1 MQKPSSSDT
10 PRSLVLGDPGV
21 LVKNREAWVR
31 KILEGDVRSASRLLT
46 LVENQDPT
54 AIPLLKTLFRH
65 TGNATLIGI
74 TGPAGAGKSTL
85 INQLITALRKE
96 KRSVGVLAI
105 DPTSPLSGGAILGD
119 RLRMHP
125 HFLDREVFIRSL
137 ATRGAWG
144 GISPALFNAIH
155 ILDAMGK
162 ETILIETVGVGQDEV
177 EIADLADVV
186 VLVLS
191 PGMGDEVQLMKAGL
205 LEIGDVVVVNKGDL
219 KESRRLFYQLQEMI
233 PDRPIVK
240 VAAEKG
246 EGLPLLLSK
255 IGRALTDA
263 GPKRERRKRF
273 IIEELRTL
281 LRETIGKS
289 VLKVSFD
296 EKEVEAILL
305 RKRDPYGLIRS
316 WMKKGKI

>member
-1 MQKPSSSDT
+1 
-10 PRSLVLGDPGV
+10 
-21 LVKNREAWVR
+21 VKNQDAWVR
-31 KILEGDVRSASRLLT
+31 KILKGDVRSASRLLT
-46 LVENQDPT
+46 LVENQDPS
-54 AIPLLKTLFRH
+54 ALPLLRRLFRH
-65 TGNATLIGI
+65 TGKATLIGV

-85 INQLITALRKE
+85 INQLITALRQE
-96 KRSVGVLAI
+96 KRSVGVLAV

-162 ETILIETVGVGQDEV
+162 ERILIETVGVGQDEV
-177 EIADLADVV
+177 EIAHLADVV
-186 VLVLS
+186 ILVLS

-219 KESRRLFYQLQEMI
+219 KESQQLFDQFQEMI
-233 PDRPIVK
+233 PDRPILK

-246 EGLPLLLSK
+246 EGLPMLLSE
-255 IGRALTDA
+255 IGKQLTRMEPRQA
-263 GPKRERRKRF
+263 RRKSF
-273 IIEELRTL
+273 ITEELRTF
-281 LRETIGKS
+281 LRERIGETI
-289 VLKVSFD
+289 LKTSFD
-296 EKEVEAILL
+296 EKEIEAILL

-316 WMKKGKI
+316 WMKRGQRGG

>member
-1 MQKPSSSDT
+1 M
-10 PRSLVLGDPGV
+10 
-21 LVKNREAWVR
+21 KNRDACIR

-46 LVENQDPT
+46 LVENQDPST
-54 AIPLLKTLFRH
+54 LPLLKTLFRH
-65 TGNATLIGI
+65 TGKATLIGI

-125 HFLDREVFIRSL
+125 HFLDKGVFIRSL

-144 GISPALFNAIH
+144 GISPALFDAIH

-177 EIADLADVV
+177 EIAHLADVV

-219 KESRRLFYQLQEMI
+219 KESQQLFYQLQEMI
-233 PDRPIVK
+233 PDRPILK

-246 EGLPLLLSK
+246 EGLPALLSE
-255 IGRALTDA
+255 IGKELA
-263 GPKRERRKRF
+263 KREPRSVRRKSF
-273 IIEELRTL
+273 ITEELRTL
-281 LRETIGKS
+281 LRETIGRT
-289 VLKVSFD
+289 VLETAFD
-296 EKEVEAILL
+296 EKAVEAILL
-305 RKRDPYGLIRS
+305 RNRDPYGLIQS
-316 WMKKGKI
+316 WMKRMRKKG

>member
-1 MQKPSSSDT
+1 LQRRSSN
-10 PRSLVLGDPGV
+10 
-21 LVKNREAWVR
+21 KEAWIR

-46 LVENQDPT
+46 LVENQDPSVL
-54 AIPLLKTLFRH
+54 PLLKTLFRH
-65 TGNATLIGI
+65 TGKATLIGI

-85 INQLITALRKE
+85 INQLITSLRKE
-96 KRSVGVLAI
+96 KRSVGVLAV

-162 ETILIETVGVGQDEV
+162 ERILIETVGVGQDEV
-177 EIADLADVV
+177 EIAHLADVV

-205 LEIGDVVVVNKGDL
+205 LEIGDVIVVNKGDL
-219 KESRRLFYQLQEMI
+219 KESHQLFHQLREII
-233 PDRPIVK
+233 PDRPILKIV
-240 VAAEKG
+240 AEKG
-246 EGLPLLLSK
+246 EGLPTLLSELGK
-255 IGRALTDA
+255 ELAKLDPQGV
-263 GPKRERRKRF
+263 RRKRF
-273 IIEELRTL
+273 ITEELRTF
-281 LRETIGKS
+281 LRETIGRS
-289 VLKVSFD
+289 VLETSFE
-296 EKEVEAILL
+296 EKEIEAILL
-305 RKRDPYGLIRS
+305 RRRDPYRLIQS
-316 WMKKGKI
+316 WMKRMRKKR

>member
-1 MQKPSSSDT
+1 
-10 PRSLVLGDPGV
+10 
-21 LVKNREAWVR
+21 VKNKDAWIR
-31 KILEGDVRSASRLLT
+31 KILAGDVRSASRLLT

-65 TGNATLIGI
+65 TGNATLIGV

-96 KRSVGVLAI
+96 KRSVGVLAV
-105 DPTSPLSGGAILGD
+105 DPTSPFSGGAILGD

-162 ETILIETVGVGQDEV
+162 ERILIETVGVGQDEV
-177 EIADLADVV
+177 QIAHLADVV
-186 VLVLS
+186 VLLLS

-219 KESRRLFYQLQEMI
+219 KESRQLFYQLKEMI
-233 PDRPIVK
+233 PDRPILK

-246 EGLPLLLSK
+246 EGLPALLSE
-255 IGRALTDA
+255 IGKQLSDRK
-263 GPKRERRKRF
+263 PREERRKRF
-273 IIEELRTL
+273 VTEELRTF
-281 LRETIGKS
+281 LRESIGQT
-289 VLKVSFD
+289 VLKVAFN
-296 EKEVEAILL
+296 EKEIEAILS
-305 RKRDPYGLIRS
+305 RRRDPYGLIRS
-316 WMKKGKI
+316 WMKKMQEKV

>member
-1 MQKPSSSDT
+1 M
-10 PRSLVLGDPGV
+10 
-21 LVKNREAWVR
+21 KNRETWIR

-46 LVENQDPT
+46 LVENQDPS
-54 AIPLLKTLFRH
+54 ALPLLKTLFRH
-65 TGNATLIGI
+65 TGQATLIGV

-85 INQLITALRKE
+85 INQLITAFRQE

-162 ETILIETVGVGQDEV
+162 ERILIETVGVGQDEV
-177 EIADLADVV
+177 EIAHLADVV

-219 KESRRLFYQLQEMI
+219 KESQPLFYQLKEMI
-233 PDRPIVK
+233 PDRPILK
-240 VAAEKG
+240 IAAEKG
-246 EGLPLLLSK
+246 DGLPALLSEVGK
-255 IGRALTDA
+255 QVSKTEPRQA
-263 GPKRERRKRF
+263 RRKSF
-273 IIEELRTL
+273 IVEELRTL
-281 LRETIGKS
+281 LRETIGQT
-289 VLKVSFD
+289 VLKTSFD
-296 EKEVEAILL
+296 ERAVDAILL

-316 WMKKGKI
+316 WMKRERG